1 MFDYILISAGI
12 ILMIIG
18 LVGCIVPVIP
28 GTPLCFVGL
37 LLLHFSLKIEFSVF
51 FLIVMGILTILSS
64 TLDNLIPALSV
75 KKAGGSKKAVSGVI
89 IGVLTGFFF
98 MPWGII
104 IFPFLGALIAELL
117 SKKNIRSALKSS
129 LGAFIGFII
138 GVALK
143 ITVAST
149 MLFYGIKELLK

>member
-28 GTPLCFVGL
+28 GTPLCFIGL

>member
-1 MFDYILISAGI
+1 MVDYILISAGI

-18 LVGCIVPVIP
+18 LIGCIVPVIP
-28 GTPLCFVGL
+28 GTPLSFVGL
-37 LLLHFSLKIEFSVF
+37 LLLHFSSKIEFSVF
-51 FLIVMGILTILSS
+51 FLVVMGILTILSS
-64 TLDNLIPALSV
+64 IFDNLLPALSV
-75 KKAGGSKKAVSGVI
+75 KKSGGSKKAVSGVI

-117 SKKNIRSALKSS
+117 SKKNFGTALKSS
-129 LGAFIGFII
+129 FGAFIGFIV

-143 ITVAST
+143 ITVASV